1 MPEETAKPP
10 TKTDAAT
17 RNGWLRLDD
26 ADLLAQCEEHGYR
39 SSGPGGQRRNKVE
52 TAARVRHKPS
62 GIEAHAAETRMREEN
77 RKRALKRLRERIAI
91 EVRSPYKEPSELAR
105 YRREERLSINVRN
118 KVYPVVLAATLD
130 ALAEADGSYA
140 GAAKKVGT
148 TTSQLLKFLQAD
160 REVWRAVSEGRAA
173 K

>member
-1 MPEETAKPP
+1 MPQETQ
-10 TKTDAAT
+10 TTTDAAT

-26 ADLLAQCEEHGYR
+26 AGLLAQCEEHGYR

-52 TAARVRHKPS
+52 TAARVRHRPS
-62 GIEAHAAETRMREEN
+62 GIEAHAAETRKREDN
-77 RKRALKRLRERIAI
+77 RKRALRRLRERIAI
-91 EVRSPYKEPSELAR
+91 EVRSPYEEPPELAA
-105 YRREERLSINVRN
+105 YRRDRRLSINGRN
-118 KVYPVVLAATLD
+118 PAYPVILAAVMD
-130 ALAEADGSYA
+130 ALAEAGGSYA

-160 REVWRAVSEGRAA
+160 REAWRAVSEGRPR

>member
-1 MPEETAKPP
+1 MAKETL
-10 TKTDAAT
+10 KTADATT

-26 ADLLAQCEEHGYR
+26 AGLLAQCEEHGYR

-52 TAARVRHKPS
+52 TAVRVQHRPS
-62 GIEAHAAETRMREEN
+62 GIEAHAAETRVREDN
-77 RKRALKRLRERIAI
+77 RKRALRRLRERIAI
-91 EVRSPYKEPSELAR
+91 EVRSPFKEPPEVAAH
-105 YRREERLSINVRN
+105 RREKRLSINGRN
-118 KVYPVVLAATLD
+118 PAYPVVLAAVLD

-160 REVWRAVSEGRAA
+160 REAWRSVSEGRAER
-173 K
+173 

>member
-1 MPEETAKPP
+1 MPQETLKAAG
-10 TKTDAAT
+10 AAT

-26 ADLLAQCEEHGYR
+26 AGLLAQCEEHGYR

-52 TAARVRHKPS
+52 TAARVKHQPT
-62 GIEAHAAETRMREEN
+62 GLEAHAAETRIRQDN
-77 RKRALKRLRERIAI
+77 RRRALRRLRVRIAI
-91 EVRSPYKEPSELAR
+91 EVRSPFQEPPELAK
-105 YRREERLSINVRN
+105 YRREKRLSINARN
-118 KVYPVVLAATLD
+118 PAYPVVLAALLD
-130 ALAEADGSYA
+130 ALAEAEGSYA

-160 REVWRAVSEGRAA
+160 REVWRAVSEGRPA

>member
-1 MPEETAKPP
+1 MPQKTQMTA
-10 TKTDAAT
+10 DAAT

-26 ADLLAQCEEHGYR
+26 AGLLAQCEEHGYR

-52 TAARVRHKPS
+52 TAARVRHRPS
-62 GIEAHAAETRMREEN
+62 GIEAHAAETRRREDN
-77 RKRALKRLRERIAI
+77 RKRALRRLRERIAI
-91 EVRSPYKEPSELAR
+91 EVRSPYEEPEELAA
-105 YRREERLSINVRN
+105 YRRDKRLSINGRN
-118 KVYPVVLAATLD
+118 PAYPVVLAAALD

-140 GAAKKVGT
+140 GAAKKMGT

-160 REVWRAVSEGRAA
+160 REAWRSVSEGRPR